1 MHNSLTDNQIYS
13 WIKQHP
19 DRFAIL
25 MLLIFA
31 SITRWFMLGHPN
43 SAVFDE
49 VHFNY
54 FSGFYYTGQYYYDIH
69 PPLGK
74 LLLALSALPSGG
86 IAPEDI
92 VRTISTPYPS
102 DTYTA
107 MRSLPAFIGTCLPAL
122 IFLIARAL
130 NISLGAAVVAGA
142 FVLLDNAL
150 LIQSRLILLD
160 SMLLFFG
167 FSSLYLFLLFR
178 KSKHWG
184 LLVSSAILA
193 GCSISIK
200 WIGVSFLGL
209 IGLTMII
216 DWVIL
221 MWKKGWNIRPAIN
234 GTLFVLLTATAYVS
248 VFYIHFALL
257 PISNHQGDQFMTMP
271 FQATLEGNRYYGA
284 ESVISR
290 INCPPHYRHSLTI
303 NAPDTEVKPAEKLAC
318 QIDFRPIDRPNFW
331 QKLIELNRTMYYT
344 NQGLSQSHPDASK
357 WYTWPLMSKPLYYW
371 HHNGARIYLL
381 GNLAVWWLSALAV
394 IALVV
399 GQLKF
404 NLGLQKEAFWVL
416 MTGFC
421 ANLLPFAMVAR
432 VMFMY
437 HYLTSLCFAILLL
450 AFFIDQVKYKN
461 KLAVGLISLASIIF
475 LVISPLTYGVNWYGS
490 DLLWFLRFFGWHP

>member
-1 MHNSLTDNQIYS
+1 MSNTLIDNKIYN
-13 WIKQHP
+13 WIQQYP

-54 FSGFYYTGQYYYDIH
+54 FAGFYYTGQYYYDIH

-102 DTYTA
+102 DTYMA
-107 MRSLPAFIGTCLPAL
+107 MRSLPAFIGTCLPVI
-122 IFLIARAL
+122 IFLIARTL
-130 NISLGAAVVAGA
+130 NMSLASAIVAGA
-142 FVLLDNAL
+142 FIVLDNAY
-150 LIQSRLILLD
+150 LIQSKLILLD

-167 FSSLYLFLLFR
+167 FSSLYLFLLYR
-178 KSKHWG
+178 KKQHWG

-209 IGLTMII
+209 IGLVMII
-216 DWVIL
+216 DWIKL
-221 MWKKGWNIRPAIN
+221 LWAKGWNITPALK
-234 GTLFVLLTATAYVS
+234 GKLFILITAATYTS
-248 VFYIHFALL
+248 VFYIHFNLL
-257 PISNHQGDQFMTMP
+257 PISHHQGDQFMTLG
-271 FQATLEGNRYYGA
+271 FQATLKGSRYYGA
-284 ESVISR
+284 KSLISQFS
-290 INCPPHYRHSLTI
+290 CPPNYRHSLGI
-303 NAPDTEVKPAEKLAC
+303 NTPDTEVKTSEKLAC
-318 QIDFRPIDRPNFW
+318 QISFTEIEKPNFW
-331 QKLIELNRTMYYT
+331 QKLVELNRTMYFT

-371 HHNGARIYLL
+371 YNNGARIYLL

-394 IALVV
+394 IALIV

-404 NLGLQKEAFWVL
+404 NLGLRKEAFWIL
-416 MTGFC
+416 MTGFS
-421 ANLLPFAMVAR
+421 ANLLPFAMVNR

-450 AFFIDQVKYKN
+450 AFFIDQLPNKN
-461 KLAVGLISLASIIF
+461 RWAVGLITLAGGIF
-475 LVISPLTYGVNWYGS
+475 LLITPLTYGVNWYGS